1 MTIADR
7 WLLPEG
13 VEDILPPKA
22 KCIEALRSNLLG
34 LYQTWGYDQVMPPMM
49 EYLESLLTGV
59 GHDLDTQTFK
69 VTDQLNGRLM
79 GIRADITPQV
89 ARIDAHSLAREGVS
103 RFCYAGQVLH
113 TKAANIMDTR
123 NPIQLGA
130 EIYGHAGV
138 ESDFEVVSLMI
149 ESLNAAGISSV
160 TLDLGHVG
168 VFRQLMLKA
177 GLEKDLETQLFDI
190 LARKAL
196 PELEAFVPKYFRNQS
211 LGEAVRQ
218 LAYICGGPEVISTIR
233 ELVAPLSADA
243 VEAIDELKQLVNRI
257 NARYPNVNLY
267 MDLSELRGYNYHTGM
282 VFAAYKT
289 GGSQPLASGGRYDET
304 GKVFGRARPAT
315 GFSLNLLKVA
325 DVSEISIGTQ
335 KVILAPSTDE
345 EGLFEY
351 IKQLRA
357 DGCRVIRQLADSDIE
372 SSDALIDQKDGQW
385 CVVDRKV

>member
-7 WLLPEG
+7 WLLPDG

-22 KCIEALRSNLLG
+22 EQIETLRSKLLD
-34 LYQTWGYDQVMPPMM
+34 LYKSWGYDQVMPPMM

-79 GIRADITPQV
+79 GVRADITPQV

-113 TKAANIMDTR
+113 TKPAHTMDTR

-130 EIYGHAGV
+130 EVYGHAGIA
-138 ESDFEVVSLMI
+138 SDFEVIALML
-149 ESLNAAGISSV
+149 ESLKLSKIEAI

-168 VFRQLMLKA
+168 VFRSLMQKA
-177 GLEKDLETQLFDI
+177 ALDSDQERGLFDI
-190 LARKAL
+190 LRRKAL
-196 PELEAFVPKYFRNQS
+196 PELEAYIPKYFKNQS

-218 LAYICGGPEVISTIR
+218 LAYLCGGPEILNTIR

-243 VEAIDELKQLVNRI
+243 VEAVDALKQLVGRI
-257 NARYPNVNLY
+257 QTQFSDVNIY
-267 MDLSELRGYNYHTGM
+267 IDLSELRGYNYHTGV
-282 VFAAYKT
+282 VFSAFKT

-325 DVSEISIGTQ
+325 DVTSLEVAKS
-335 KVILAPSTDE
+335 KLILAPEQSEGDLNVLIDE
-345 EGLFEY
+345 
-351 IKQLRA
+351 LRA
-357 DGCRVIRQLADSDIE
+357 KGHRVIRQLTDSDVE
-372 SSDALIDQKDGQW
+372 LCDAVLTQVDGKWMVQ
-385 CVVDRKV
+385 DR

>member
-7 WLLPEG
+7 WLLPDG

-22 KCIEALRSNLLG
+22 EQIETLRSKLLD
-34 LYQTWGYDQVMPPMM
+34 LYKSWGYDQVMPPMM
-49 EYLESLLTGV
+49 EYLESLLTGA
-59 GHDLDTQTFK
+59 GHELDTQTFK
-69 VTDQLNGRLM
+69 VTDQLNGRMM

-113 TKAANIMDTR
+113 TNPAHTMDTR

-130 EIYGHAGV
+130 EVYGHAGIA
-138 ESDFEVVSLMI
+138 SDFEVISLVLESLKLSKI
-149 ESLNAAGISSV
+149 ESI

-168 VFRQLMLKA
+168 VFRSLMEKA
-177 GLEKDLETQLFDI
+177 ALDSDQEKALFDI
-190 LARKAL
+190 LRRKAL
-196 PELEAFVPKYFRNQS
+196 PELESFIPEHFKNQS

-218 LAYICGGPEVISTIR
+218 LAYVCGGAEILNNVR

-243 VEAIDELKQLVNRI
+243 VEAVDTLKQLVGRLQCC
-257 NARYPNVNLY
+257 YPKVNLY
-267 MDLSELRGYNYHTGM
+267 IDFSELRGYNYHTGV

-325 DVSEISIGTQ
+325 DVSSQSIDQQ
-335 KVILAPSTDE
+335 KLVLVPDEDSEELAKAVE
-345 EGLFEY
+345 
-351 IKQLRA
+351 QLRTQ
-357 DGCRVIRQLADSDIE
+357 GHRVVRQLTDSDAEIC
-372 SSDALIDQKDGQW
+372 DAVLSQVDGQW
-385 CVVDRKV
+385 TVVDR

>member
-7 WLLPEG
+7 WLLPDG

-22 KCIEALRSNLLG
+22 EQIETLRSRLLD
-34 LYQTWGYDQVMPPMM
+34 LYKSWGYDQVMPPMM
-49 EYLESLLTGV
+49 EYLESLLTGA

-89 ARIDAHSLAREGVS
+89 ARIDAHSLARDGVS

-113 TKAANIMDTR
+113 TTPAHTMDTR

-130 EIYGHAGV
+130 EVYGHAGIA
-138 ESDFEVVSLMI
+138 SDFEVISLVL
-149 ESLNAAGISSV
+149 ESLRLSEIDSI

-168 VFRQLMLKA
+168 VFRSLMEKA
-177 GLEKDLETQLFDI
+177 ALDSDQERALFDI
-190 LARKAL
+190 LRRKAL
-196 PELEAFVPKYFRNQS
+196 PELESFIPVHFKNQS

-218 LAYICGGPEVISTIR
+218 LAYVCGGAEILNNVR

-243 VEAIDELKQLVNRI
+243 VEAVDALKQLVSRLQ
-257 NARYPNVNLY
+257 RCYPNVNLY
-267 MDLSELRGYNYHTGM
+267 IDLSELRGYNYHTGV

-325 DVSEISIGTQ
+325 DVTSQVVDQQ
-335 KVILAPSTDE
+335 KLILVPDE
-345 EGLFEY
+345 DSDDLAKVVE
-351 IKQLRA
+351 QLRA
-357 DGCRVIRQLADSDIE
+357 QGHRVVRQLTDSDSE
-372 SSDALIDQKDGQW
+372 NCGAVLNQVDGQW
-385 CVVDRKV
+385 TVVDR

>member
-13 VEDILPPKA
+13 VEDILPPA
-22 KCIEALRSNLLG
+22 AERIETLRSNLLG
-34 LYQTWGYDQVMPPMM
+34 LYQTWGFDQVMPPMM
-49 EYLESLLTGV
+49 EYIESLLTGA

-130 EIYGHAGV
+130 ELYGHAGV
-138 ESDFEVVSLMI
+138 ESDFEIISLMI
-149 ESLNAAGISSV
+149 ESLGASGIDNV

-168 VFRQLMLKA
+168 VFRQLMIKA
-177 GLEKDLETQLFDI
+177 GLDKDLETQLFDI

-196 PELEAFVPKYFRNQS
+196 PELELFVPAHFKNQS

-218 LAYICGGPEVISTIR
+218 MAYVCGGPEIIPSIR

-243 VEAIDELKQLVNRI
+243 VEAVDELNQLVSRI
-257 NARYPNVNLY
+257 TARYPKVKLY

-325 DVSEISIGTQ
+325 DASELTVETR
-335 KVILAPSTDE
+335 KVILAPNSDG
-345 EGLFEY
+345 EGLYEF
-351 IKQLRA
+351 IKQLRS
-357 DGCRVIRQLADSDIE
+357 DGHRVIRQLADSDVE
-372 SSDALIDQKDGQW
+372 NSDAVIDQKDGQW
-385 CVVDRKV
+385 CVVDRND